1 MHSTGLPIRGWNG
14 RRKWAGKFAGDMY
27 MDRDAILNIL
37 NRYQG
42 SFGQKN
48 LDIDI
53 PIIIVLEAQRL
64 SEKYGKDVLGSDD
77 LQKILMIGRCKALEL
92 LNDNSFPTLEGL
104 NKVSMLGFVI
114 WMVKKFYWQL

>member
-1 MHSTGLPIRGWNG
+1 
-14 RRKWAGKFAGDMY
+14 